1 MSSAKSTYRNRLN
14 LPEVPKHQKRAR
26 QHKRFG
32 IEQWSRWH
40 KKWCHRQW
48 YVTAKAR
55 DQTFRNLT
63 TKTSILRGTQWDTPV
78 RKVDR

>member
-1 MSSAKSTYRNRLN
+1 MGRDVDEIPR
-14 LPEVPKHQKRAR
+14 HQKKAPK
-26 QHKRFG
+26 HKRFG

-40 KKWCHRQW
+40 NRWCGRQW

-55 DQTFRNLT
+55 DQAFKNLT

-78 RKVDR
+78 REVDR